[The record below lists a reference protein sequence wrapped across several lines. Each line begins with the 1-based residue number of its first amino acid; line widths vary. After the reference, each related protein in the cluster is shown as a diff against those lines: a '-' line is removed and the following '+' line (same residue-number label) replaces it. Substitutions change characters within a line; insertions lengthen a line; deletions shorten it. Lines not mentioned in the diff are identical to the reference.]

1 MNKEILNCLNNYKFD
16 YKDNLNLPKNVL
28 FGLEIEYE
36 NLNKINFPLPDDWIN
51 KDEETITDGGE
62 INSNPLVDT
71 KKTWNKLKFV
81 LESLEKEGAK
91 MHDAASGHIH
101 FDSSILNRNFNT
113 WLKLIKAWIMYEPII
128 YKFSSGE
135 KESLRSFCESYA
147 FYLRYLLLNNLD
159 NFDCTCDS
167 EELIN
172 KLNNLCTRCYGLCLS
187 NVDRNFDKNTIE
199 IRCPDGSLNPT
210 IWQNNVNFFAN
221 FLLSINQK
229 EIDEELFK
237 YRKEKYYLEPRYGKN
252 YLKENISLALELSD
266 FVFTDDESKIKFLK
280 QYTKRF

>member
-1 MNKEILNCLNNYKFD
+1 MSKEILNYLDDYEFD
-16 YKDNLNLPKNVL
+16 YKDKLNLPKNVL

-36 NLNKINFPLPDDWIN
+36 NLKKINFSLPSNWIN
-51 KDEETITDGGE
+51 KEENTITDGGE
-62 INSNPLVDT
+62 INSNPLIDS
-71 KKTWNKLKFV
+71 KDTWNKLKSV

-91 MHDAASGHIH
+91 MYDTAAGHIH

-128 YKFSSGE
+128 YKFSTGE
-135 KESLRSFCESYA
+135 RKDLRSFYKSYA
-147 FYLRYLLLNNLD
+147 FYLRYLLLNNLV
-159 NFDCTCDS
+159 NFDCMYDS

-172 KLNNLCTRCYGLCLS
+172 KLNNVCSRDYGLCLS
-187 NVDRNFDKNTIE
+187 NVDRNSNKNTIE
-199 IRCPDGSLNPT
+199 VRCPNGSLNPI

-237 YRKEKYYLEPRYGKN
+237 YRKEKYFLEHRYGRD
-252 YLKENISLALELSD
+252 YLKEDINLALELSD
-266 FVFTDDESKIKFLK
+266 FVFLDDESKINFLK